1 MEGNMKII
9 KREHHG
15 REQRFHRSIL
25 VMIVACIVMGAACYR
40 YYQQIQETLLEEN
53 QHYLSE
59 LAQRITSNATKSI
72 NDNFAVLDT
81 LQVVLSESNVASFS
95 EIESL
100 IEKQKDY
107 WTYENVYL
115 VDDAGLA
122 YDVYGNSVNITGDS
136 FLRRLSSGSREMIPA
151 QIINNEECVLFTI
164 PLSNVYVDGKQM
176 AALMTSYRPE
186 IFTQILSMTSFN
198 EQAYSCVVNLEGKV
212 LIRSSSEYAQ
222 KFGYNILQTIREGDP
237 AAEQNVNQL
246 ENAMSHSASGQI
258 TYTVKDNE
266 EMLVYMPMNHEDWYL
281 FMFVPVSVVNAR
293 SQILLQ
299 STLFISFFLV
309 VLFAA
314 LILILM
320 ISFSKNKRKLEQIAY
335 IDPITKGN
343 TIQRFNERVHVLLNN
358 EKYTYAVVYSNIQK
372 FKVLNDQIGRQAC
385 DQLLQCMDTV
395 ITNNIAEHES
405 YGHYSA
411 DNFVI
416 LLEYHNNEEIVKRLS
431 KCYTQLIQQ
440 AQQIALILP
449 KFSLEFGIYCIEDCT
464 MTLQDLIDRSAF
476 ALQSERYLK
485 AYDDYMFYAF
495 YNDEARHQL
504 LFEKHLEDMMDNAL
518 KEEEFQMFL
527 QPKYRIK
534 QDEIGG
540 AEALVRWFSK
550 SDGMIFP
557 DKFIPL
563 FEKNGFIIKL
573 DLWMF
578 EQVCKHLQKWQ
589 EEGKQLVKISVNCS
603 RVHLKDPK
611 FLDAYMNV
619 FRRYQIPAKFIELE
633 LTENMVFEDSEQ
645 LTRVIDDIHA
655 LGFGCSMDDFGSGYS
670 SLNLIQDIHV
680 DTLKL
685 DRIFF
690 KEAFASDKRTEAII
704 DCILKMARSLSMSTV
719 AEGVEDWE
727 QVTILKKLGCDYVQ
741 GYVYAKPMPVSEFE
755 ALLFTKQIKE

>member
-1 MEGNMKII
+1 MEGDMKII
-9 KREHHG
+9 QREND
-15 REQRFHRSIL
+15 REYLFRRSVL
-25 VMIVACIVMGAACYR
+25 VMIVACIAMGVACYR
-40 YYQQIQETLLEEN
+40 YYHQIQDTLLEEN

-59 LAQRITSNATKSI
+59 LAKRITSNATKSI

-81 LQVVLSESNVASFS
+81 LQAVLSDSEATSFS

-100 IEKQKDY
+100 IEKQRDY
-107 WTYENVYL
+107 WTYENIYL
-115 VDDAGLA
+115 VDEAGLA
-122 YDVYGNSVNITGDS
+122 YDVNGNRVNITGDS
-136 FLRRLSSGSREMIPA
+136 FLRRLSNEQREMIPA
-151 QIINNEECVLFTI
+151 QIINNQECVLFTI
-164 PLSNVYVDGKQM
+164 PLSNINVDDKHM
-176 AALMTSYRPE
+176 VALMTSYRPE
-186 IFTQILSMTSFN
+186 TFTQILSMTSFN
-198 EQAYSCVVNLEGKV
+198 EQAYSCIVNLDGKM
-212 LIRSSSEYAQ
+212 LIRSSSEYTQ
-222 KFGYNILQTIREGDP
+222 KFGYNILQSIREGDKSSNI
-237 AAEQNVNQL
+237 AVDQL
-246 ENAMSHSASGQI
+246 EGAMANAESGQI
-258 TYTVKDNE
+258 TYTIHDNE
-266 EMLVYMPMNHEDWYL
+266 EMLVYIPMDHEDWYL
-281 FMFVPVSVVNAR
+281 FMFVPVSVVNAK

-309 VLFAA
+309 LLFAA
-314 LILILM
+314 LILMLM
-320 ISFSKNKRKLEQIAY
+320 VSFSRNKRKLEQIAY

-343 TIQRFNERVHVLLNN
+343 TIQRFNERVKTLLNN
-358 EKYTYAVVYSNIQK
+358 EKYSYAVVYINIQK

-385 DQLLQCMDTV
+385 DQLLQCMDIA
-395 ITNNIAEHES
+395 ITKNIDEHES

-411 DNFVI
+411 DNFVV
-416 LLEYHNNEEIVKRLS
+416 LLEYYNNEEIVKRLS
-431 KCYTQLIQQ
+431 TCYAEVHRYAEQMQLS
-440 AQQIALILP
+440 LP
-449 KFSLEFGIYCIEDCT
+449 QFILEFGIYCIEDYT

-485 AYDDYMFYAF
+485 AYDDNMCYAF

-504 LFEKHLEDMMDNAL
+504 LFEKHLEDMMDKAL

-527 QPKYRIK
+527 QPKYRIEK
-534 QDEIGG
+534 DNIGG
-540 AEALVRWFSK
+540 AEALVRWYSK
-550 SDGMIFP
+550 SEGMIFP
-557 DKFIPL
+557 DKFISL

-589 EEGKQLVKISVNCS
+589 DEGRSLVKISVNCS
-603 RVHLKDPK
+603 RVHLKDPN
-611 FLDAYMNV
+611 FLDAYLEIFN
-619 FRRYQIPAKFIELE
+619 RYQIPAEYIELE

-645 LTRVIDDIHA
+645 LTKVIDDIHA

-690 KEAFASDKRTEAII
+690 KEKFEPDKRTEAII

-719 AEGVEDWE
+719 AEGVEDWD

-755 ALLFTKQIKE
+755 ALLFKK